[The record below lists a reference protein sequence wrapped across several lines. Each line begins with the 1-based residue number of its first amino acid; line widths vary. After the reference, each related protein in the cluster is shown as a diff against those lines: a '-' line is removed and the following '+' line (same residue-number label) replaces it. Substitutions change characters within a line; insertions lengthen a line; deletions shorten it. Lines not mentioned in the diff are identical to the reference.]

1 MKKTYAQH
9 VHLICRDLQGQID
22 FWSKAFGAALVEMR
36 SFGGADGAV
45 MDLNSV
51 TKLYFKVV
59 DCEPQ
64 GTGTPRAG
72 TEHLG
77 VIVDDL
83 DETIALVKT
92 LPGGALVK
100 EPFMSGPLR
109 CAFISGPEGVLVE
122 IMQEPA

>member
-1 MKKTYAQH
+1 M
-9 VHLICRDLQGQID
+9 HLLCRDLQGQID
-22 FWSKAFGAALVEMR
+22 FWSKAFGATFVEMR

-64 GTGTPRAG
+64 GSGAPRAG

-77 VIVDDL
+77 LVVENL
-83 DETIALVKT
+83 DETIAIVKS
-92 LPGGALVK
+92 LPGGKLTK
-100 EPFMSGPLR
+100 EPFISGSRR
-109 CAFISGPEGVLVE
+109 CAFVSGPEGVLIE
-122 IMQEPA
+122 IMQDSD